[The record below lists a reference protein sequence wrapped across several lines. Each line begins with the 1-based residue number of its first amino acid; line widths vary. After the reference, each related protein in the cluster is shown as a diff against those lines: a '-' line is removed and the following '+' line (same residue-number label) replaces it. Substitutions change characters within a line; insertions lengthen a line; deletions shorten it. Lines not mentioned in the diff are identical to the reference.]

1 MEAKAVVFLFL
12 WTCIVATVQALST
25 SPAKYVGA
33 LDQGTS
39 STRFVLFD
47 QKGEV
52 VALSQKEHTQYY
64 PQPGWV
70 EHNAEEIFQN
80 SVGCITDAMKQAK
93 LKAEDVSSI
102 GITNQRE
109 TTVVW
114 DKMTGEPL
122 HNAIVWNCVRT
133 SDIVSEFQSKCGGV
147 DGLREKT
154 G

>member
-1 MEAKAVVFLFL
+1 MGTRTLLFL
-12 WTCIVATVQALST
+12 CACIPAIDALSA
-25 SPAKYVGA
+25 SAAKYVGA

-39 STRFVLFD
+39 STRFVIFD
-47 QKGEV
+47 QSGEV

-70 EHNAEEIFQN
+70 EHKAEEIFQN
-80 SVGCITDAMKQAK
+80 SVDCIADAMKKAK

-114 DKMTGEPL
+114 DKVTGEPL
-122 HNAIVWNCVRT
+122 YNAIVWNCVRT
-133 SDIVSEFQSKCGGV
+133 SGIVSEFQCKCGGV